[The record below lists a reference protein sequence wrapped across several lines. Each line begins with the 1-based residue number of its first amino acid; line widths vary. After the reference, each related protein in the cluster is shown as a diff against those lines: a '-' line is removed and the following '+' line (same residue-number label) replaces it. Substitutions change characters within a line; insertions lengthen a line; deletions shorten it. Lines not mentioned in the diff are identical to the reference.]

1 MKSKVSY
8 AVAAILSGASF
19 PALALQPAPD
29 PGAAEATVA
38 APQGKTDVSKVNGGG
53 ATTGTSS
60 SAGASPASLNEV
72 IVTATRRSENIQNVP
87 IAMQALTGQTMQQ
100 LHISSFQDY
109 VRMLPNLTSADNGP
123 GQNEIFIRGVGT
135 GSQATQFSGYTAP
148 WPNVAVYLDNQSV
161 QMPNQNM
168 DIYSVDMSR
177 IEVLEGPQG
186 TLFGSGAEAGA
197 IRYITNKPQLDV
209 VTGNFSGDYGVT
221 THGDPNTAVTAV
233 LNLPIVPHHMA
244 VRLVAYSD
252 RRGGY
257 IDNVP
262 GTFTRHDTDL
272 GIKYAYFPA
281 VNGQCPD
288 GGANS
293 GYCVPPGSPVA
304 NNAQL
309 VKSHINPVT
318 YQGGRVEAL
327 YQLNDDWSFLV
338 TQTYQSLDAD
348 GVFFQY
354 PNAPDGPA
362 LNPLEV
368 VLFTPAYHKEKD
380 SNTAWTLEGKAGPLS
395 LIYTGGLLT
404 RTLDTQADYTNYA
417 RGVYGDYYECYGPG
431 TGGDF
436 SLTSTCFASPAPVQ
450 SHQQDRHWQHELRAQ
465 TPGDWRLRGIVGLY
479 EEDNVIY
486 DQTQD
491 LYRTVPPCTSNGPP
505 GTPGNTGCFAVEGTF
520 PGYAKNPGLQTSS
533 TAFGLDAMR
542 EERQVAE
549 FASVSF
555 DLTSHLTLTGGARH
569 FLFLNSAAGSALVGF
584 GCFEG
589 GVPPGGCH
597 NPAFSIDMNAQ
608 NLADTEQGWRAQ
620 ANLSWHV
627 NPVLFGNSQH
637 VLTYFTFSQGFRP
650 GGFNNAGTLHAPG
663 PDGIAQLI
671 VPESYKPDQLNN
683 YEVGWKTDWHLFDH
697 TFQWNAAF
705 YREDWKNVQIEFFDP
720 GLTGTIFFNTN
731 GQDFRIR
738 GAETSFVA
746 QIWRGLKFEGSGAW
760 NSSEQTNSPALIDNN
775 PASQNYRN
783 PITQVC
789 LSGPASCTPVGNP
802 FGPRGAP
809 AADSPPIRVTF
820 LLRYDFPIA
829 ASTFFDYLDGAVAH
843 VQFGMVHTGHS
854 FTQAGSNPPFVPGV
868 TVGTAR
874 IRFEDPAYTTY
885 DASIGVAKDAWTF
898 SAYGQNLSN
907 SNAVVFT
914 STDNFIVAQTP
925 IRPRVIGARFTY
937 DF

>member
-8 AVAAILSGASF
+8 AVAAILSGVSIGT
-19 PALALQPAPD
+19 LAAQPVPD
-29 PGAAEATVA
+29 PNVARAASTV
-38 APQGKTDVSKVNGGG
+38 PQTPDTPAGRFGKVDKPRAHSVGLK
-53 ATTGTSS
+53 
-60 SAGASPASLNEV
+60 EI

-87 IAMQALTGQTMQQ
+87 VTMQALTGRMMQQ
-100 LHISSFQDY
+100 LHISSFEDY
-109 VRMLPNLTSADNGP
+109 VRMLPNVSSADNGP
-123 GQNEIFIRGVGT
+123 GQNEIFIRGIGA

-168 DIYSVDMSR
+168 DIYAVDMNR

-197 IRYITNKPQLDV
+197 IRYITNKPKLDV
-209 VTGNFSGDYGVT
+209 VEGNFSADYGT
-221 THGDPNTAVTAV
+221 TAHGDPNTAVTGV
-233 LNLPIVPHHMA
+233 LNLPVVPHHMA
-244 VRLVAYSD
+244 VRFVAYSD

-257 IDNVP
+257 INNVQ
-262 GTFTRHDTDL
+262 GTFTRHNTDL
-272 GIKYAYFPA
+272 GIHYANYPA

-288 GGANS
+288 GGVNN

-304 NNAQL
+304 NNVDL
-309 VKSHINPVT
+309 VRNHINPVT
-318 YQGGRVEAL
+318 YQGGRIEAL
-327 YQLNDDWSFLV
+327 YQVNDDWSFLV
-338 TQTYQSLDAD
+338 TQMWQSLDAE

-354 PNAPDGPA
+354 PNAPDGQP
-362 LNPLEV
+362 LSPLEV
-368 VLFTPAYHKEKD
+368 VLFTPTYHQERD
-380 SNTAWTLEGKAGPLS
+380 SNTAWTLKGKAGPLS

-404 RTLDTQADYTNYA
+404 RNLDTQADYTSYA
-417 RGVYGDYYECYGPG
+417 RGVYGAYYECYGPG
-431 TGGDF
+431 TGGDT
-436 SLTSTCFASPAPVQ
+436 SLRSTCFSPVAPVQ
-450 SHQQDRHWQHELRAQ
+450 SHQQDRHWQHEVRVQ
-465 TPGDWRLRGIVGLY
+465 TPSNWRLRAIVGAF
-479 EEDNVIY
+479 EEDNTIY

-491 LYRTVPPCTSNGPP
+491 LYRTVPACTSNGAP

-533 TAFGLDAMR
+533 TAFGLDAVR

-555 DLTSHLTLTGGARH
+555 DLTPHLTLTGGARH

-584 GCFEG
+584 GCFEAG
-589 GVPPGGCH
+589 MPPGGCH

-608 NLADTEQGWRAQ
+608 NLKDTEEGWRYQ

-627 NPVLFGNSQH
+627 APTLFGNEQH
-637 VLTYFTFSQGFRP
+637 ILTYATFSQGFRP

-663 PDGIAQLI
+663 PDGVPQLI
-671 VPESYKPDQLNN
+671 VPESYRPDQLNN
-683 YEVGWKTDWHLFDH
+683 YEVGWKTNWRLFH
-697 TFQWNAAF
+697 RYFQWDGSV
-705 YREDWKNVQIEFFDP
+705 YREDWNNVQVEFFDP

-731 GQDFRIR
+731 GQNFLIN
-738 GAETSFVA
+738 GVETSFIA
-746 QIWRGLKFEGSGAW
+746 QIWRGLKLEGSGAW

-775 PASQNYRN
+775 PTSVNYGK
-783 PITQVC
+783 PITEVC
-789 LSGPASCTPVGNP
+789 AAGPTSCSPTGNP

-809 AADSPPIRVTF
+809 TANSPPMRLTL
-820 LLRYDFPIA
+820 LLRYDFPISA
-829 ASTFFDYLDGAVAH
+829 PSYFDYLNGAVGH
-843 VQFGMVHTGHS
+843 LQVGMVHTGHS

-885 DASIGVAKDAWTF
+885 AASIGVSKDHWSL
-898 SAYGQNLSN
+898 SAYGENLSN

-925 IRPRVIGARFTY
+925 IRPRVLGVRYTY
-937 DF
+937 SF

>member
-8 AVAAILSGASF
+8 AVAAILSGVSF
-19 PALALQPAPD
+19 QAIAGLPAPERGT
-29 PGAAEATVA
+29 PA
-38 APQGKTDVSKVNGGG
+38 APPSASHAHATPAGTDGSASGGR
-53 ATTGTSS
+53 AA
-60 SAGASPASLNEV
+60 SAGLTEI
-72 IVTATRRSENIQNVP
+72 IVTATRRSENIQSVP
-87 IAMQALTGQTMQQ
+87 ITMQALTGRALQQ

-123 GQNEIFIRGVGT
+123 GQNEIFIRGIGT

-168 DIYSVDMSR
+168 DIYAVDMNR

-197 IRYITNKPQLDV
+197 IRYITNKPELDV
-209 VTGNFSGDYGVT
+209 MKGNFSGDYGT
-221 THGDPNTAVTAV
+221 TAHGDPNTAVTGV
-233 LNLPIVPHHMA
+233 LNLPIIAHRMA
-244 VRLVAYSD
+244 MRFVAYSD

-257 IDNVP
+257 INNVP
-262 GTFTRHDTDL
+262 GTFTRHDTDI
-272 GIKYAYFPA
+272 GIHYANYPA

-288 GGANS
+288 GGVNS

-304 NNAQL
+304 NNVDL
-309 VKSHINPVT
+309 TRNHINPVS
-318 YQGGRVEAL
+318 YQGGRIEAL
-327 YQLNDDWSFLV
+327 YQINDDWSFLV
-338 TQTYQSLDAD
+338 TQMWQSLDAE

-354 PNAPDGPA
+354 PNAPDGQP

-368 VLFTPAYHKEKD
+368 VLFTPTYHDERD
-380 SNTAWTLEGKAGPLS
+380 SNTAWTLKGKAGPLS

-404 RTLDTQADYTNYA
+404 RNLETEADYTSYA

-431 TGGDF
+431 SGGDS
-436 SLTSTCFASPAPVQ
+436 SLQSTCFSAVAPVI
-450 SHQQDRHWQHELRAQ
+450 SNQQDRHWQHEVRVQ
-465 TPGDWRLRGIVGLY
+465 TPASWRLRGIVGLF
-479 EEDNVIY
+479 EESNTIY

-491 LYRTVPPCTSNGPP
+491 LYRTVPPCTSNGPA
-505 GTPGNTGCFAVEGTF
+505 GTPGNTGCLAVEGTF
-520 PGYAKNPGLQTSS
+520 PGYAKYPGLQTSS

-555 DLTSHLTLTGGARH
+555 DLTHHLTLTGGARH

-597 NPAFSIDMNAQ
+597 NPAYSIDMSAQ
-608 NLADTEQGWRAQ
+608 NLRDTEQGWRYQ
-620 ANLSWHV
+620 ANLSWHI

-637 VLTYFTFSQGFRP
+637 ILTYFTFSQGFRP

-663 PDGIAQLI
+663 PDGVPQLI
-671 VPESYKPDQLNN
+671 VPESYKPDQLDN
-683 YEVGWKTDWHLFDH
+683 YELGWKTNWKLFH
-697 TFQWNAAF
+697 RYFQWNASF
-705 YREDWKNVQIEFFDP
+705 YRENWNNVQIEFFDP

-731 GQDFRIR
+731 GQNFRID
-738 GAETSFVA
+738 GAETSFIA
-746 QIWRGLKFEGSGAW
+746 QIWRGLKLEGSGAW

-775 PASQNYRN
+775 PGSANFGK
-783 PITQVC
+783 PITEVC
-789 LSGPASCTPVGNP
+789 PAGPTSCGPTGNP

-809 AADSPPIRVTF
+809 AAESPPMRLTL
-820 LLRYDFPIA
+820 LLRYDFPIST
-829 ASTFFDYLDGAVAH
+829 ASYFQYFNGAVGH
-843 VQFGMVHTGHS
+843 LQFGMVHTGHS

-874 IRFEDPAYTTY
+874 IRFEDPAYTTC
-885 DASIGVAKDAWTF
+885 DASIGLSKDHWSLT
-898 SAYGQNLSN
+898 AYGENLTN

-925 IRPRVIGARFTY
+925 IRPRVIGVRYGY

>member
-1 MKSKVSY
+1 MKSKVPY
-8 AVAAILSGASF
+8 AVAAILSGVSLR
-19 PALALQPAPD
+19 ALAAQPAPD

-38 APQGKTDVSKVNGGG
+38 APQAGSPN
-53 ATTGTSS
+53 ASS
-60 SAGASPASLNEV
+60 NAGASSTALNEV

-87 IAMQALTGQTMQQ
+87 VTMQALTGQTLQQ
-100 LHISSFQDY
+100 LHISSFEDY

-123 GQNEIFIRGVGT
+123 GQNEIFIRGVGA

-148 WPNVAVYLDNQSV
+148 WPNVAVYLDDQSV

-168 DIYSVDMSR
+168 DIYSVDIDR

-197 IRYITNKPQLDV
+197 IRYITNKPKLDV
-209 VTGNFSGDYGVT
+209 LQGNFSGDYGVT
-221 THGDPNTAVTAV
+221 AHGDPNTAVTGV
-233 LNLPIVPHHMA
+233 LNLPLISHKMA

-257 IDNVP
+257 INNVP
-262 GTFTRHDTDL
+262 GTFTRHDTDI
-272 GIKYAYFPA
+272 GVHYANYPA

-288 GGANS
+288 GGINN

-304 NNAQL
+304 NNSQL
-309 VKSHINPVT
+309 VSNHINPVT

-327 YQLNDDWSFLV
+327 YQFNDDWSLLV
-338 TQTYQSLDAD
+338 TQLYQNLDAE

-368 VLFTPAYHKEKD
+368 VLFTPAYHREKD
-380 SNTAWTLEGKAGPLS
+380 SNTAWTVKGKAGPLS

-404 RTLDTQADYTNYA
+404 RTLDTQADYTSYA
-417 RGVYGDYYECYGPG
+417 RGVYGDYYECYGPNSGG
-431 TGGDF
+431 TA
-436 SLTSTCFASPAPVQ
+436 SLTSTCFSAPAPVQ

-465 TPGDWRLRGIVGLY
+465 TPDDWRLRGIVGVFQ
-479 EEDNVIY
+479 EDNVIF

-520 PGYAKNPGLQTSS
+520 PGFATYPGLQTPS

-542 EERQVAE
+542 EERQLAE
-549 FASVSF
+549 FASASF
-555 DLTSHLTLTGGARH
+555 DLTPHLTVTGGARH
-569 FLFLNSAAGSALVGF
+569 FLFLNSAAGSALEGF

-589 GVPPGGCH
+589 GAPPGGCH
-597 NPAFSIDMNAQ
+597 NPAISIDLNAQ
-608 NLADTEQGWRAQ
+608 DLRDTESGWRAQ
-620 ANLSWHV
+620 ANLSWHIT
-627 NPVLFGNSQH
+627 PTLFGNTQH
-637 VLTYFTFSQGFRP
+637 ILTYFTFSQGFRP
-650 GGFNNAGTLHAPG
+650 GGFNNAGTLHAIG
-663 PDGIAQLI
+663 PDGVPQLI

-683 YEVGWKTDWHLFDH
+683 YELGWKTDWQLFGH
-697 TFQWNAAF
+697 SVQWNAAF
-705 YREDWKNVQIEFFDP
+705 YRENWNDVQIEFFDP

-731 GQDFRIR
+731 GQDFRID
-738 GAETSFVA
+738 GSETSFIA
-746 QIWRGLKFEGSGAW
+746 QIWSGLKLEGSAAW

-775 PASQNYRN
+775 PASKYLGQ
-783 PITQVC
+783 PITEVC
-789 LSGPASCTPVGNP
+789 PSGPASCNPVGNP
-802 FGPRGAP
+802 FGVRGAP
-809 AADSPPIRVTF
+809 AADSPPIHYSL
-820 LLRYDFPIA
+820 LLRYDFPISA
-829 ASTFFDYLDGAVAH
+829 PSSFTFVDGAVAY
-843 VQFGMVHTGHS
+843 VQFGAVHSGHS

-874 IRFEDPAYTTY
+874 IRFEDQAYSTY
-885 DASIGVAKDAWTF
+885 DAAVGLSKDNWSFT
-898 SAYGQNLSN
+898 AYGENLGN
-907 SNAVVFT
+907 SNAVTFT

-925 IRPRVIGARFTY
+925 IRPRVLGAKFGY
-937 DF
+937 SF